1 MIEPEPDLMVCG
13 EVQTEREARA
23 AIRALS
29 PDVVIVDI
37 SLAQGDGLEL
47 VRDVHA
53 QRPDL
58 PMLVLSMHDEL
69 IYAERLLAAGASG
82 YIMKHAASDQLLIAL
97 RQVLSGDVYLSESLA
112 SNLGRVG
119 AEGSLQRPRGGDP
132 IERLSNREL
141 QVLSLIGRGQS
152 SREAAESLGLS
163 VKTVETHRQSLKRKL
178 NLATNAQLL
187 QYAINW
193 YASGRNRPSAEPEGR
208 RPQPR
213 LDPSRMR
220 GADRRLLR
228 ERRLRARADAV
239 TRSLDRR
246 AQWIRKHV
254 LPDLVDL
261 VLRFVN
267 AAEIQQRHRQPVAG
281 RRIGAV
287 DAQRSDG
294 SHAPQPSCRPPAAV
308 RRPCPI
314 HARGSSGQ
322 RLSAASNDEQRILRA
337 CVVLELDRRL
347 KVALRAHGSRKLA
360 GTQHDHRPAVGVAPG
375 THEILCSQ

>member
-1 MIEPEPDLMVCG
+1 MRLPSRATTAAGVQRRVLIVDDHPIVRQGLRRMIEPEPDLVVCG

-53 QRPDL
+53 QQPEL

-112 SNLGRVG
+112 ANLGRAGMEG
-119 AEGSLQRPRGGDP
+119 AAAAGSGGDP
-132 IERLSNREL
+132 IDRLSNREL

-193 YASGRNRPSAEPEGR
+193 YASRSKPSP
-208 RPQPR
+208 
-213 LDPSRMR
+213 
-220 GADRRLLR
+220 
-228 ERRLRARADAV
+228 
-239 TRSLDRR
+239 
-246 AQWIRKHV
+246 
-254 LPDLVDL
+254 
-261 VLRFVN
+261 
-267 AAEIQQRHRQPVAG
+267 
-281 RRIGAV
+281 
-287 DAQRSDG
+287 
-294 SHAPQPSCRPPAAV
+294 
-308 RRPCPI
+308 
-314 HARGSSGQ
+314 
-322 RLSAASNDEQRILRA
+322 
-337 CVVLELDRRL
+337 
-347 KVALRAHGSRKLA
+347 
-360 GTQHDHRPAVGVAPG
+360 
-375 THEILCSQ
+375 

>member
-1 MIEPEPDLMVCG
+1 MKIATRGASIPGAPAQRRVLIVDDHPIVRQGLRRMIEPEPDLVVCG

-53 QRPDL
+53 QRPEL

-97 RQVLSGDVYLSESLA
+97 RQVLSGGQYLSESLA
-112 SNLGRVG
+112 TNLGRG
-119 AEGSLQRPRGGDP
+119 RIEGSAATSGSGDP

-141 QVLSLIGRGQS
+141 QVLSLIGRGLS

-193 YASGRNRPSAEPEGR
+193 YANRSKA
-208 RPQPR
+208 QP
-213 LDPSRMR
+213 
-220 GADRRLLR
+220 A
-228 ERRLRARADAV
+228 
-239 TRSLDRR
+239 
-246 AQWIRKHV
+246 
-254 LPDLVDL
+254 
-261 VLRFVN
+261 
-267 AAEIQQRHRQPVAG
+267 
-281 RRIGAV
+281 
-287 DAQRSDG
+287 
-294 SHAPQPSCRPPAAV
+294 
-308 RRPCPI
+308 
-314 HARGSSGQ
+314 
-322 RLSAASNDEQRILRA
+322 
-337 CVVLELDRRL
+337 
-347 KVALRAHGSRKLA
+347 
-360 GTQHDHRPAVGVAPG
+360 
-375 THEILCSQ
+375 